1 MSQMSQVAHES
12 PGTQRGQPDDAGLIA
27 ESCRAPE
34 RFGVVFD
41 RHAAAIHG
49 YIARRLGRDA
59 ADDLVAETFL
69 VAFRQRGRYDPDQPS
84 ARPWLYGIATR
95 LVSRR
100 RRDEVRFF
108 RAIARTGVDP
118 AADLVAEPVADEGIR
133 RADAR
138 TLHRQLAGALAG
150 LAAADRDALL
160 LVADGLSY
168 AEAAQ
173 ALGVPDGT
181 LSSRVARA
189 RRKLRE
195 GLGGVNPAD
204 ESQEQ
209 GHG

>member
-12 PGTQRGQPDDAGLIA
+12 PGTERGQPDDAGLIA
-27 ESCRAPE
+27 ESCLAPE
-34 RFGVVFD
+34 IFGVVFD

-69 VAFRQRGRYDPDQPS
+69 VAFRQRGGYDPAQPS

-100 RRDEVRFF
+100 RRNEVRFF
-108 RAIARTGVDP
+108 RAIARTGIDP
-118 AADLVAEPVADEGIR
+118 AADPVAEPVADEGIR

-195 GLGGVNPAD
+195 GLGRVNPAG
-204 ESQEQ
+204 ESEEQ

>member
-1 MSQMSQVAHES
+1 MSYVSQVAHES

-27 ESCRAPE
+27 ESCHAPE

-69 VAFRQRGRYDPDQPS
+69 VAFRRRGGYDQDQPS

-118 AADLVAEPVADEGIR
+118 AADPVAEPVADEGIR

-195 GLGGVNPAD
+195 GLGGVNPAE